1 MKVFNHKHFVR
12 HISMPTLQEF
22 TQAHILAPNLQIDWA
37 CPVDQIPELV
47 NAAVEIV
54 EGRLVGTEL
63 SKSEREPLERGLYLW
78 QDDLR
83 RAHLMSND
91 YATQEFLTA
100 CTNDDEVLQA
110 FASRDEREKAL
121 WMMINRDKSFRD
133 AELHVAFKAKTNG
146 RYWKKHRI
154 QSDLTASSGRAD
166 LEAFSADVATLFKK
180 SGGGSSTHVEYSYR
194 NADGSVQLTIYVE
207 GPVTAIAHFS
217 EQHFQRI
224 TTRIALETALVYQPT
239 TGIIE
244 TVVKGGGKNHTAVLA
259 LFGQHV
265 VHTPLQPEEIE
276 KTRYKL
282 NELRDGL
289 MEPFEDWSHCGV
301 EKVRLRR
308 AQFTPKGASAISI
321 GFEASPYKD
330 EPDAIH
336 LALEFLKFKHSLEA
350 DFNMDGATVI
360 VYTQEQDDK
369 RVGQF
374 SFDVYSSGSSTIN
387 NLPVK
392 NKKIAQTVLQA
403 LGVVDSEVTSA

>member
-22 TQAHILAPNLQIDWA
+22 TQAHILAQHLQIDWT
-37 CPVDQIPELV
+37 CPVDQIPQLV

-54 EGRLVGTEL
+54 EVRLAGTEL
-63 SKSEREPLERGLYLW
+63 SKSEREPLEHALYLW

-83 RAHLMSND
+83 RTHLMSND

-100 CTNDDEVLQA
+100 CSDDDQVLQA

-121 WMMINRDKSFRD
+121 WMMVNRDKAFRD
-133 AELHVAFKAKTNG
+133 AELHIAFKAKTNG
-146 RYWKKHRI
+146 KYWKKHRI
-154 QSDLTASSGRAD
+154 QSGLTASSERAHLD
-166 LEAFSADVATLFKK
+166 AFSAEVATLFKK

-194 NADGSVQLTIYVE
+194 NADDSVQLTIYVE

-224 TTRIALETALVYQPT
+224 TTRIALETALVYHPT
-239 TGIIE
+239 TGNIE

-259 LFGQHV
+259 LFGKHV
-265 VHTPLQPEEIE
+265 VHTNLQPEEIE

-289 MEPFEDWSHCGV
+289 MEPYEDWNTCGV

-308 AQFTPKGASAISI
+308 AQFTPKGASGISV
-321 GFEASPYKD
+321 GFEASPSKE

-350 DFNMDGATVI
+350 EFNMDGATVV
-360 VYTQEQDDK
+360 VYTQTKGDK

-374 SFDVYSSGSSTIN
+374 SFDVYSSGSSTIS
-387 NLPVK
+387 NLPVQ
-392 NKKIAQTVLQA
+392 NKQIAQTVLQA
-403 LGVVDSEVTSA
+403 LGVLDAEVTSA